1 MLEQSA
7 TLYFGPWYRRS
18 PSFDAT
24 RRAGCTAY
32 DIYNHMYLPGYYD
45 DPDVEYRLLN
55 EGVTM
60 WDVGVERT
68 VEVSGP
74 DADKLIDMITCRD
87 LTKCK
92 VKQGKYMLVTAPDGG
107 IVNDPVLL
115 HVDENRWWMQLAD
128 SDAGL
133 YALGVLAASGLNAK
147 VTLPDVHPMQV
158 QGPLSA
164 KTLEKLV
171 GSAIYDIKYYWCENF
186 TIDGIPV
193 LISRTGW
200 TAIPGFEVNLLDY
213 SRGDDLWDAVA
224 GAGEEFGIKPI
235 APCEARRIEG
245 GIFNYG
251 SDMTL
256 NDTPLHVMG
265 LERLVEDQPQDYIG
279 KKALEELQ
287 AKGVDRKLVAS
298 ISRAT
303 SSAPSCRGTG
313 TSSATGRRS
322 GTSPTP
328 CGRRASSE
336 TSGSCGCRSTWRTPA
351 RSSRSRRSTARRSR
365 ASRLRSRSSTHAR
378 RRPRRRWRS
387 YLRRGT
393 ARRGTRTQC
402 RSRRRSSDCPRSL
415 PLFGRSVGAARSPA
429 GGYGVSPKIVL
440 GAPEPCRF
448 RGPPITIQPP
458 VVGIASR
465 FVRFSSVNR
474 CFRRVRNVSK
484 NVGSLPGSG
493 PKVSV
498 PSAPRFASTPLW
510 ISHRTAAF
518 ENPGWRNR
526 PAALPQ
532 L

>member
-1 MLEQSA
+1 VTNERPEMLEQSA

-18 PSFDAT
+18 PYFDAT

-45 DPDVEYRLLN
+45 DPDVEYALLN

-87 LTKCK
+87 LTKCA
-92 VKQGKYMLVTAPDGG
+92 VKQGKYMIVTAPDGG

-133 YALGVLAASGLNAK
+133 YALGVLGASGLNAK

-186 TIDGIPV
+186 SIDGIPV

-213 SRGDDLWDAVA
+213 SRGDDLWNAVA

-256 NDTPLHVMG
+256 DDTPLHVMG
-265 LERLVEDQPQDYIG
+265 LERLVEDQPQDYMG
-279 KKALEELQ
+279 KAALEALK
-287 AKGVDRKLVAS
+287 AKGVDRKLVGLDLPGDQLRAELSRTWDVVRDGKTVGRVTDAVWSPGLGRNIGFVWVPIDMAEPGTKLEIHTEHGTTIEGTTAS
-298 ISRAT
+298 I
-303 SSAPSCRGTG
+303 PFVD
-313 TSSATGRRS
+313 
-322 GTSPTP
+322 
-328 CGRRASSE
+328 
-336 TSGSCGCRSTWRTPA
+336 
-351 RSSRSRRSTARRSR
+351 
-365 ASRLRSRSSTHAR
+365 
-378 RRPRRRWRS
+378 PRKE
-387 YLRRGT
+387 
-393 ARRGTRTQC
+393 A
-402 RSRRRSSDCPRSL
+402 
-415 PLFGRSVGAARSPA
+415 
-429 GGYGVSPKIVL
+429 
-440 GAPEPCRF
+440 
-448 RGPPITIQPP
+448 
-458 VVGIASR
+458 
-465 FVRFSSVNR
+465 
-474 CFRRVRNVSK
+474 
-484 NVGSLPGSG
+484 
-493 PKVSV
+493 
-498 PSAPRFASTPLW
+498 
-510 ISHRTAAF
+510 
-518 ENPGWRNR
+518 
-526 PAALPQ
+526 PAAALA
-532 L
+532 

>member
-1 MLEQSA
+1 VTNERPEMLEQSA

-18 PSFDAT
+18 PYFDAT

-45 DPDVEYRLLN
+45 DPDVEYALLN

-87 LTKCK
+87 LTKCA
-92 VKQGKYMLVTAPDGG
+92 VKQGKYMIVTAPDGG

-133 YALGVLAASGLNAK
+133 YALGVLGSSGLNAK

-186 TIDGIPV
+186 SIDGIPV

-213 SRGDDLWDAVA
+213 SRGDDLWNAVA

-256 NDTPLHVMG
+256 DDTPLHVMG
-265 LERLVEDQPQDYIG
+265 LERLVEDQPQDYMG
-279 KKALEELQ
+279 KAALEALK
-287 AKGVDRKLVAS
+287 AKGVDRKLVGLDLPGDQLRAELSRTWDVVRDGKTVGRVTDAVWSPGLGRNIGFVWVPIDMAEPGTKLEIHTEHGTTIEGITAS
-298 ISRAT
+298 I
-303 SSAPSCRGTG
+303 PFVD
-313 TSSATGRRS
+313 
-322 GTSPTP
+322 
-328 CGRRASSE
+328 
-336 TSGSCGCRSTWRTPA
+336 
-351 RSSRSRRSTARRSR
+351 
-365 ASRLRSRSSTHAR
+365 
-378 RRPRRRWRS
+378 PRKE
-387 YLRRGT
+387 
-393 ARRGTRTQC
+393 A
-402 RSRRRSSDCPRSL
+402 
-415 PLFGRSVGAARSPA
+415 
-429 GGYGVSPKIVL
+429 
-440 GAPEPCRF
+440 
-448 RGPPITIQPP
+448 
-458 VVGIASR
+458 
-465 FVRFSSVNR
+465 
-474 CFRRVRNVSK
+474 
-484 NVGSLPGSG
+484 
-493 PKVSV
+493 
-498 PSAPRFASTPLW
+498 
-510 ISHRTAAF
+510 
-518 ENPGWRNR
+518 
-526 PAALPQ
+526 PAAALA
-532 L
+532 